1 MTRRS
6 AHDLSAQRQEK
17 IQELLAHL
25 ETLNIGDI
33 KKQVD
38 RHVGRW
44 NAFRMS
50 DKRLI
55 ENLEEIVSHVEV
67 VL

>member
-1 MTRRS
+1 MGKRS

-17 IQELLAHL
+17 INEILAHL
-25 ETLNIGDI
+25 ESLDIGEI

-67 VL
+67 AS

>member
-1 MTRRS
+1 MGKRS
-6 AHDLSAQRQEK
+6 AHDLSAERQNK
-17 IQELLAHL
+17 IQEILSHL
-25 ETLNIGDI
+25 ETLDIGDI

-50 DKRLI
+50 DKKLI

-67 VL
+67 VS